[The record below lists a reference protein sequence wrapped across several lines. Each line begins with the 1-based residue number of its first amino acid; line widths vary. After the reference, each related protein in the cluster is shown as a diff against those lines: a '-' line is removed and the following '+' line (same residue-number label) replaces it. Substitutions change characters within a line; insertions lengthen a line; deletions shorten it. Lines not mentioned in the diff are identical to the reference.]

1 MSYVRALR
9 KILED
14 KDSKLNGK
22 LLNIE
27 RIAESL
33 LTYTAGKFPYYT
45 PHDFVTHSRNVEE
58 NLNWIIDDCAKENM
72 NPSEIFFLLVAA
84 WLHDW
89 GS

>member
-9 KILED
+9 KILESED
-14 KDSKLNGK
+14 PELYGR

-27 RIAESL
+27 KKAEGL

-58 NLNWIIDDCAKENM
+58 NLNWIIDDDVKQTL
-72 NPSEIFFLLVAA
+72 NPYEIFFLISIMTNVLF
-84 WLHDW
+84 
-89 GS
+89 